1 MCTDDRRPKEPR
13 GGPLPFRI
21 ELTSSPDILDAKG
34 RQVQLPTL
42 RPSDEK
48 SAEDRARTERKIDL
62 ALLQQMRDNPDATQQ
77 QWADAIGRAKSS
89 LNGRLQRLGR
99 EKLAQDTLG
108 KWSLTAK
115 GRKALQD
122 DPEQQ
127 VAKNIE
133 K

>member
-42 RPSDEK
+42 RPAMKRAPKTAREP
-48 SAEDRARTERKIDL
+48 SARSTSPSCSRCATTRTQRSSNGPTPSAALRAASTE
-62 ALLQQMRDNPDATQQ
+62 
-77 QWADAIGRAKSS
+77 GF
-89 LNGRLQRLGR
+89 NGSAG
-99 EKLAQDTLG
+99 KLAQDTLG